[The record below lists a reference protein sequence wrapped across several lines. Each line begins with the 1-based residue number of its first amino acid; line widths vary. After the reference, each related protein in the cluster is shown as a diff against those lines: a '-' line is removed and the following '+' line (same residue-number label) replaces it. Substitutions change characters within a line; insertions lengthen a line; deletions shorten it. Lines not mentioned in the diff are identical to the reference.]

1 LEEELKKKLI
11 AGLVAGLASVA
22 LVATPSFAAVDDPGV
37 LVTVNPSGGVG
48 LDDGLKLDIAFGQIQ
63 IGRNGSGQLYD
74 DVDVPDPTDP
84 ELMSNYFTVAL
95 SDGTNISFV
104 GSRDPIESGT
114 GAVNAWDS
122 FTSEA
127 TLTDG
132 DKSGVVVN
140 HLKYGT
146 GSSEVL
152 LDVTWTY
159 TYPNQWFNVSA
170 NLTLGS
176 DYTGQQHK
184 VYWYTDSYLEGSDE
198 GNQFGGLTPAGQEV
212 AGVVSMA
219 GTQIEAFRQVAGQ
232 SLKWFAGEYECP
244 YTEPSGNDEPGTST
258 NIEECGT
265 ASGTDGWMSSFSDFP
280 SVVAPATYIDN
291 GFGVSTASSTAL
303 TDTFT
308 FDLLFASCVDG
319 VAALPCADS
328 ATGIEATLPDTGSD
342 QSAVIGFG
350 AAAIAL
356 LAVGGALVI
365 ARRRRA

>member
-1 LEEELKKKLI
+1 MKKKLI

-37 LVTVNPSGGVG
+37 LVTVNPSGGVD
-48 LDDGLKLDIAFGQIQ
+48 LNDGLKLDIAFGQIQ
-63 IGRNGSGQLYD
+63 IGRNGSGQLYSD
-74 DVDVPDPTDP
+74 TDVPDPT
-84 ELMSNYFTVAL
+84 ESTTMSNYFVVAL

-104 GSRDPIESGT
+104 GSYDPTESGT
-114 GAVNAWDS
+114 GAVNQWDS

-127 TLTDG
+127 TLTDS

-146 GSSEVL
+146 GTSEIL

-159 TYPNQWFNVSA
+159 TYPNQYFNVAA

-184 VYWYTDSYLEGSDE
+184 IYWYTDSYLEGSDE
-198 GNQFGGLTPAGQEV
+198 GNQFGGITPGGQEV

-219 GTQIEAFRQVAGQ
+219 GTQIEAFRQVSGQ

-244 YTEPSGNDEPGTST
+244 YDDPYGNNETSDST
-258 NIEECGT
+258 NVEECGT
-265 ASGTDGWMSSFSDFP
+265 ASGDHGWMSSFSDFP
-280 SVVAPATYIDN
+280 NVSAPATFIDN
-291 GFGVSTASSTAL
+291 GFGANSAASTAL
-303 TDTFT
+303 TDSMT
-308 FDLLFASCVDG
+308 FDLVFASCLEG
-319 VAALPCADS
+319 VSPLPCADA
-328 ATGIEATLPDTGSD
+328 ATGVEAALPNTGAD
-342 QSAVIGFG
+342 QN
-350 AAAIAL
+350 AAIAFGAGAL
-356 LAVGGALVI
+356 GLVALGLVLAV

>member
-1 LEEELKKKLI
+1 
-11 AGLVAGLASVA
+11 
-22 LVATPSFAAVDDPGV
+22 
-37 LVTVNPSGGVG
+37 
-48 LDDGLKLDIAFGQIQ
+48 
-63 IGRNGSGQLYD
+63 
-74 DVDVPDPTDP
+74 
-84 ELMSNYFTVAL
+84 MSNYFVVAL

-104 GSRDPIESGT
+104 GSDDPSESGT
-114 GAVNAWDS
+114 GANYQWDS

-127 TLTDG
+127 TLTDS

-146 GSSEVL
+146 GASEIL

-159 TYPNQWFNVSA
+159 TYPNQYFNVAA

-184 VYWYTDSYLEGSDE
+184 VYWYTDSYLEGADE

-212 AGVVSMA
+212 AGVVSQA
-219 GTQIEAFRQVAGQ
+219 ATQIEAFRQVSGQ
-232 SLKWFAGEYECP
+232 SLKWFTGYYTCP
-244 YTEPSGNDEPGTST
+244 YEEPVNEDGTWT
-258 NIEECGT
+258 NVEECGT
-265 ASGTDGWMSSFSDFP
+265 GSGTDGWMSSFSDFP
-280 SVVAPATYIDN
+280 SVVAPATLVDN

-319 VAALPCADS
+319 VAALPCADT
-328 ATGIEATLPDTGSD
+328 ATGKAAALPNTGSD

-356 LAVGGALVI
+356 LAMGGALVI

>member
-74 DVDVPDPTDP
+74 ETDIPDPTDA
-84 ELMSNYFTVAL
+84 EAMSNYFTVAL

-104 GSRDPIESGT
+104 GSPDPTESGT

-132 DKSGVVVN
+132 DKSGVVIN

-176 DYTGQQHK
+176 DYTGLQHK
-184 VYWYTDSYLEGSDE
+184 VYWFTDSYLEGADE
-198 GNQFGGLTPAGQEV
+198 GNQFGGFTPGGQEV
-212 AGVVSMA
+212 AGVVSQS
-219 GTQIEAFRQVAGQ
+219 GTQIESFRQVAGQ
-232 SLKWFAGEYECP
+232 SLKWFTGYYECP
-244 YTEPSGNDEPGTST
+244 YDEPVNEDGTWT
-258 NIEECGT
+258 NVEECGT
-265 ASGTDGWMSSFSDFP
+265 ASGTDGWVSSFADFP
-280 SVVAPATYIDN
+280 NVVAPATLIDN
-291 GFGVSTASSTAL
+291 GFGVSSAASTAL
-303 TDTFT
+303 TDSLT
-308 FDLLFASCVDG
+308 FDLLFASCLDG
-319 VAALPCADS
+319 VSPLPCADS

-342 QSAVIGFG
+342 SALAAAFGFG
-350 AAAIAL
+350 ALAL
-356 LAVGGALVI
+356 LAVGGLLVGI
-365 ARRRRA
+365 RRRQMI